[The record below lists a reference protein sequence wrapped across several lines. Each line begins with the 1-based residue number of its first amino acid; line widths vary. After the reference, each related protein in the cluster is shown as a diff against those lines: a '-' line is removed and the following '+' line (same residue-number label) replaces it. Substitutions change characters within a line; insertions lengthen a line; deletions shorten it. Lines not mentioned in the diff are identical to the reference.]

1 MALPPNDLDR
11 LDLRVLQAADGG
23 GVIPLRNLQRVAAA
37 AARQLGTRAQHP
49 RADARTVQDL
59 HHLLGVRDGACD
71 Q

>member
-37 AARQLGTRAQHP
+37 AARQLGARAQHP

-59 HHLLGVRDGACD
+59 HHLIHW